1 MSTQTFAVN
10 TRADL
15 LRLVLVADA
24 AVTGANAVA
33 YIAGAPL
40 LDSLLGVP
48 AGALIAIGAF
58 LAVYAGLVLRLATR
72 PEMPPTGVVAVI
84 AANVAWAA
92 GSLATL
98 ASDAFTPTTAGQVW
112 IALQAAVVTAFAA
125 LQWAGLRRA

>member
-58 LAVYAGLVLRLATR
+58 LAVYAGLVLRVATR
-72 PEMPPTGVVAVI
+72 PAMPTTGVVAVI
-84 AANVAWAA
+84 AANVAWAV
-92 GSLATL
+92 GSFAALAF
-98 ASDAFTPTTAGQVW
+98 DAFTPTTAGQVW
-112 IALQAAVVTAFAA
+112 IALQAVVVTAFAA

>member
-72 PEMPPTGVVAVI
+72 PEMPTTGVVAVI

-98 ASDAFTPTTAGQVW
+98 ALDAFTPTTAGQVW
-112 IALQAAVVTAFAA
+112 IALQAMVVTAFAA

>member
-1 MSTQTFAVN
+1 MSTQTFTV
-10 TRADL
+10 TSRADL

-58 LAVYAGLVLRLATR
+58 LAVFAGLVLRLATR
-72 PEMPPTGVVAVI
+72 PAIPTTGVVAVI
-84 AANVAWAA
+84 AANVTWAV
-92 GSLATL
+92 GSLAAL
-98 ASDAFTPTTAGQVW
+98 AFDAFTPTTTGQVW
-112 IALQAAVVTAFAA
+112 IALQATVVTAFAA